1 MMRYLCLTMEN
12 FLVFKDVQ
20 TVRFPAADG
29 VVVVYGDNGKGK
41 TTLLNAFR
49 FAFTGFARRR
59 GMPASRA
66 RRTRKPTGMAT
77 TSPAR

>member
-29 VVVVYGDNGKGK
+29 VVVLCYRAVDGAIGPPGE
-41 TTLLNAFR
+41 
-49 FAFTGFARRR
+49 RRR
-59 GMPASRA
+59 PTEQGSRD
-66 RRTRKPTGMAT
+66 RKWRPRPLPGD
-77 TSPAR
+77 S